1 MSSSPSV
8 GNSPHAT
15 GKPGTASASGGSR
28 WWLWLLV
35 LVVLIY
41 AGWRMFGR
49 SAADSQA
56 QNQAAGGRGRGFAGD
71 VPILSAT
78 AREGDIGVYVAA
90 LGTVTPVYTVTVT
103 SRVQGQIMEVHYR
116 EGQMVQ
122 KGDPLLEI
130 DARPYQAALTQ
141 AEGQL
146 AHDQAVLKEA
156 RIDFERYQAAFARN
170 AIAKQQLDDQEQV
183 VHQDEGTVK
192 NDEGNVENARVNL
205 VYCHI
210 TSPIDGRVGLRLVDP
225 GNIVQ
230 ANSTTALVVVTQL
243 QPITVIFNVAEDF
256 LGEIQ
261 SEMREGKALEVDV
274 FDRSVVKKL
283 ATGKL
288 LTVDNQIDPTTGTV
302 KLRAIFDNK
311 DFALFP
317 NQFVNA
323 KLLISTQH
331 NVVLVPT
338 QAVQRNSQGTYV
350 FVIGQDMKA
359 TLRNVKEGTTD
370 GSTTAI
376 DGITAGEMVATD
388 GFDKLQD
395 GMKVRIRGASKSGAS
410 ASAAPAS
417 ASGGKST
424 GKEAGSK

>member
-1 MSSSPSV
+1 MSSSPSE
-8 GNSPHAT
+8 GISPRAT
-15 GKPGTASASGGSR
+15 GKPGAAPASGGSR

-35 LVVLIY
+35 LIAVVY
-41 AGWRMFGR
+41 AGWRLLGR
-49 SAADSQA
+49 SAADPQA
-56 QNQAAGGRGRGFAGD
+56 QNQPAGGRGRGFVGE

-78 AREGDIGVYVAA
+78 AREGDIGVYVNA

-116 EGQMVQ
+116 EGQSVH

-156 RIDFERYQAAFARN
+156 RIDLERYQAAFARN

-192 NDEGNVENARVNL
+192 NDEGTVENARINL
-205 VYCHI
+205 IYCHI

-230 ANSTTALVVVTQL
+230 ANSSTSLVVVTQL
-243 QPITVIFNVAEDF
+243 QPITVIFNVAEDY

-261 SEMREGKALEVDV
+261 AQLLHGKTMTVDA
-274 FDRSVVKKL
+274 FDRSLQKKL
-283 ATGKL
+283 AGGTL
-288 LTVDNQIDPTTGTV
+288 LTVDNQIDSTTGTV
-302 KLRAIFDNK
+302 KLRAIFPNS

-323 KLLISTQH
+323 RLLVDTLH
-331 NVVLVPT
+331 NVTLVPSP
-338 QAVQRNSQGTYV
+338 AVQRNAQGAYLY
-350 FVIGQDMKA
+350 VIGADQKA
-359 TLRNVKEGTTD
+359 SLRQIKEGTTD
-370 GSTTAI
+370 GTTTQI
-376 DGITAGEMVATD
+376 EGVNAGEVVATN
-388 GFDKLQD
+388 GFDKLYD
-395 GMKVRIRGASKSGAS
+395 TAKVRLSTGSGKAPS
-410 ASAAPAS
+410 PAADAKAP
-417 ASGGKST
+417 
-424 GKEAGSK
+424 GKEAATR